1 VFNGHVGLK
10 RGLFV
15 VCTAALV
22 AGAPSSEGRVA
33 GDVYTFQ
40 VTHGNGAST
49 GAVISGDRRWAR
61 AIAFESEASDLVRG
75 DGNKAQDVFVIPRVG
90 KFSNLGRN
98 AGAPWR
104 GGRPRLVSRS
114 IGGGSANG
122 PSYAPA
128 IGGGYDAKPTCVAF
142 LSQASNIVRGDRN
155 HVADAFVAPLSGGA
169 PRRVS
174 LPGGRESGR
183 ATTQVAVSGDCTKV
197 AFVTGGRLYLAGT
210 RGGAAQ
216 RVPSRGRAADPS
228 FSVGSRND
236 LVFGDSRG
244 VVLASDGTGPTHV
257 VAPGGRN
264 PAYNDVKNSVVAY
277 EKMAGGHWQIA
288 FRRNGG
294 PEHFAS
300 ARHGA
305 LGDGDSRDPVIGNSG
320 FYISFES
327 DAGNLGV
334 NPNGD
339 RRDGNGKPDVYLY
352 TDTRKLTLLESV
364 QDKSVPLQ
372 GGGSRPSMSFYANY
386 IVFDSPA
393 PIDALE
399 GAHQIFMRYLGPA

>member
-1 VFNGHVGLK
+1 
-10 RGLFV
+10 
-15 VCTAALV
+15 
-22 AGAPSSEGRVA
+22 
-33 GDVYTFQ
+33 
-40 VTHGNGAST
+40 
-49 GAVISGDRRWAR
+49 
-61 AIAFESEASDLVRG
+61 
-75 DGNKAQDVFVIPRVG
+75 
-90 KFSNLGRN
+90 
-98 AGAPWR
+98 
-104 GGRPRLVSRS
+104 
-114 IGGGSANG
+114 
-122 PSYAPA
+122 
-128 IGGGYDAKPTCVAF
+128 
-142 LSQASNIVRGDRN
+142 
-155 HVADAFVAPLSGGA
+155 
-169 PRRVS
+169 VS
-174 LPGGRESGR
+174 LPGGRESR
-183 ATTQVAVSGDCTKV
+183 SATTQVAVSGDCTQV
-197 AFVTGGRLYLAGT
+197 AFVTRGRLYVAET
-210 RGGAAQ
+210 RTGSVQ

-228 FSVGSRND
+228 FSVGTRDD

-244 VVLASDGTGPTHV
+244 VVLASGGTGPTHV

-264 PAYNDVKNSVVAY
+264 PAYNDVKNRVVAY
-277 EKMAGGHWQIA
+277 ETMAGRHWQIA

-300 ARHGA
+300 SRHRV

-339 RRDGNGKPDVYLY
+339 TRDGNGKPDVYLY

-372 GGGSRPSMSFYANY
+372 GGGLRPSMSFYANY

-399 GAHQIFMRYLGPA
+399 GTHQIFMRYLGQA